1 VAVQA
6 RNAFFGPIVVNPE
19 LLFAVL
25 SLHGTNV
32 VARPAIYAIGVS
44 LGEDGGKSVENGQAS
59 AQGANHFAKEAP
71 MPHCQYNDPEQY
83 GQTH

>member
-1 VAVQA
+1 VAFQA
-6 RNAFFGPIVVNPE
+6 GDAFFGHVVVNPE
-19 LLFAVL
+19 LLFAVFRF
-25 SLHGTNV
+25 HGTNL

-59 AQGANHFAKEAP
+59 PQGANHFAKEAP
-71 MPHCQYNDPEQY
+71 MPHGQYNDPEQY